1 MILIALAIAVATA
14 IGIGAERRFGERA
27 QRESQRALLGTL
39 YFVVPFVVFFN
50 LARAQIDVNAG
61 GGVVLAYLALGATAT
76 AAYLISTKVLHLS
89 RPATGAVMCCAIQA
103 NTGYL
108 GYPMI
113 VALLGSHALSVG
125 VVYDVL
131 TQAPTLL
138 IGGFAI
144 GAAFGSKAGEGAR
157 ARTIAFLTR
166 NPPLWAGIVALLV
179 PDSLAPDS
187 LVDISR
193 VVVFAILPVGFFAVG
208 VQLAAEAEHGDL
220 RVPPP
225 LTRPV
230 ATAVALRLVM
240 APALLLLLALPLID
254 LPGPYLLLA
263 AMPSGINTMLI
274 AHAYGLDLRVT
285 AEAVAWS
292 TGIVV
297 VAGLVASV
305 VL

>member
-1 MILIALAIAVATA
+1 VIFIALTIAAATA
-14 IGIGAERRFGERA
+14 IGIWSERRWGERA
-27 QRESQRALLGTL
+27 QRGSQRALLGTL
-39 YFVVPFVVFFN
+39 YLVVPFVVFFN
-50 LARAQIDVNAG
+50 LARAHIDLNAG
-61 GGVVLAYLALGATAT
+61 GGVVLAYVALAAT
-76 AAYLISTKVLHLS
+76 AATAYLVSTRVLHLS

-113 VALLGSHALSVG
+113 VALLGAHALSTG

-144 GAAFGSKAGEGAR
+144 GAAFGSKAGQGAR
-157 ARTIAFLTR
+157 QRAIAFLTR
-166 NPPLWAGIVALLV
+166 NPPLYAGIVALLV
-179 PDSLAPDS
+179 PDSFAPHS
-187 LVDISR
+187 LVELSR
-193 VVVFAILPVGFFAVG
+193 ALVFAILPVGFFAVG
-208 VQLAAEAEHGDL
+208 VQLAAEAEVGAL

-230 ATAVALRLVM
+230 ATAIGLRLLM
-240 APALLLLLALPLID
+240 APALLFLLALPLID
-254 LPGPYLLLA
+254 LPGPFLLLA

-285 AEAVAWS
+285 AEAVTWS
-292 TGIVV
+292 TAIVV
-297 VAGLVASV
+297 VAGLVASL

>member
-1 MILIALAIAVATA
+1 VIFIAATIAAATA
-14 IGIGAERRFGERA
+14 IGIWAERRWGERA
-27 QRESQRALLGTL
+27 QRGSQRTLLATL

-50 LARAQIDVNAG
+50 LARAEIDVNAG
-61 GGVVLAYLALGATAT
+61 GGIVLAYIALGVTAT
-76 AAYLISTKVLHLS
+76 AAYLISTRVLHLS
-89 RPATGAVMCCAIQA
+89 RPATGAVMCAAIQA

-108 GYPMI
+108 GYPML

-157 ARTIAFLTR
+157 QRTVAFLTR
-166 NPPLWAGIVALLV
+166 NPPLWAGVLALLA

-193 VVVFAILPVGFFAVG
+193 VLVFAILPVGFFAVG

-230 ATAVALRLVM
+230 AAAVGLRLVM
-240 APALLLLLALPLID
+240 APALLFGLALPLID

-263 AMPSGINTMLI
+263 AMPCGINTLLV
-274 AHAYGLDLRVT
+274 AHVYGLDLRITAQAVT
-285 AEAVAWS
+285 WSTAIAVA
-292 TGIVV
+292 G
-297 VAGLVASV
+297 ALAS
-305 VL
+305 LAL